1 MEHLLIAKSV
11 ERAKVAICKARHKRA
26 SGAVRCGA
34 VVVVRSKGRR
44 RLYRKAVAQGW
55 LLVLCGVRRRHK
67 VS

>member
-34 VVVVRSKGRR
+34 VVVVRLLWCAVKGVGVFAV
-44 RLYRKAVAQGW
+44 RLWRKGGFWCFAA
-55 LLVLCGVRRRHK
+55 
-67 VS
+67 

>member
-34 VVVVRSKGRR
+34 MCCGALAAMRSKGRR
-44 RLYRKAVAQGW
+44 HLRRKAVAQG
-55 LLVLCGVRRRHK
+55 
-67 VS
+67 